1 MKPEHKAIIERAKL
15 ADVPAS
21 YIAHE
26 LLVHDL
32 VESGLFE
39 LKNLH
44 SPYGKLNEGQQQEVI
59 DRLTE
64 AATAAAHNAI
74 AIISSRNVS
83 TIEVTMKEVKFNS
96 KQLTLTSIVDAKD
109 PNRHD
114 LIDSAGRL
122 CLLVMAPDDY
132 AEGLDFIQPD
142 RDQPD
147 LPLHV
152 REMTGSL
159 FDGKATGPDEP
170 DGFEHATGEI
180 EDGLY
185 SQAVAFVLESRRA
198 TISAVQRKL
207 KIGYN
212 RAAELMN
219 KMESLGVVSPMD
231 HTGARE
237 VLLNPRGEEKISLAD
252 ADDQV
257 GSKDPLYAEAAEQ
270 LIAYGR
276 LGAAAIAGALS
287 ISNDRASQMLNAMVE
302 SGAAVAVDGGN
313 VFEIK
318 GGAEVEGNAEDE
330 NFGLVDMETKE
341 FGDFS
346 YDDAKQL
353 IVLKAGTKAFKAHW
367 VQSRLAIDSDKV
379 ASLLLRLLDDKVV
392 EVEAEGD
399 SALEHSYKVIATLE
413 DVV

>member
-1 MKPEHKAIIERAKL
+1 MKPEHKAIIERAKM
-15 ADVPAS
+15 ADVPPS

-32 VESGLFE
+32 VEAGLFE

-44 SPYGKLNEGQQQEVI
+44 SPYSKLNEGQQQEVI

-64 AATAAAHNAI
+64 AAEKAVHNAI

-152 REMTGSL
+152 SNLTGSL
-159 FDGKATGPDEP
+159 FGGGTGPDEP
-170 DGFEHATGEI
+170 DGEQLPDHDGDGE
-180 EDGLY
+180 DPLY
-185 SQAVAFVLESRRA
+185 ADAVSFVITSRRA
-198 TISAVQRKL
+198 SISSVQRAL
-207 KIGYN
+207 KVGYN
-212 RAAELMN
+212 RAARFIEA
-219 KMESLGVVSPMD
+219 MEAKGIVTGMD
-231 HTGARE
+231 TNGGRE
-237 VLLNPRGEEKISLAD
+237 VIAPAPEFDEVDAGLPAD
-252 ADDQV
+252 FQ
-257 GSKDPLYAEAAEQ
+257 
-270 LIAYGR
+270 
-276 LGAAAIAGALS
+276 AG
-287 ISNDRASQMLNAMVE
+287 
-302 SGAAVAVDGGN
+302 
-313 VFEIK
+313 
-318 GGAEVEGNAEDE
+318 
-330 NFGLVDMETKE
+330 KE

-346 YDDAKQL
+346 YEDAAQL
-353 IVLKAGTKAFKAHW
+353 VVLHAKTVDVAW
-367 VQSRLAIDSDKV
+367 LQRRLAIDSDQ
-379 ASLLLRLLDDKVV
+379 ATTLLLRLVDNAVIEL
-392 EVEAEGD
+392 ETEGET
-399 SALEHSYKVIATLE
+399 SLENTYKVIAELANLDLE
-413 DVV
+413 